1 MEFVIVLFSIGV
13 ALWLYIFLP
22 ADMAKAR
29 NRSTVIWVLI
39 SICFTPLTAIF
50 GLLVLGQGKPELGQ
64 H

>member
-1 MEFVIVLFSIGV
+1 MEFLIIVFAI
-13 ALWLYIFLP
+13 ALTLWFYIFLP
-22 ADMAKAR
+22 ADMANAR
-29 NRSTVIWVLI
+29 NRSAVIWVLI